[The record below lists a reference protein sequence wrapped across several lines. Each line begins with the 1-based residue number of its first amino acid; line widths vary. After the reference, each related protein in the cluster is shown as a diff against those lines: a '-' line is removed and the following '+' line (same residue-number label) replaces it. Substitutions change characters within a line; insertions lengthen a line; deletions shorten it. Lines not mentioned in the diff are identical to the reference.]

1 MEMHQIRYFLALCEE
16 HNFTRAAQACHVTQP
31 SLTRA
36 IHFLEEELGGALF
49 HRERTGT
56 RLSEL
61 GRTVRPY
68 LEEVYAKAQ
77 AAQAEARAFGRQ
89 RRTRLTL
96 GVMCTIQPDALI
108 GLIGGLRARHPDLEL
123 DIVDASANALEER
136 LLAGSLE
143 VALYCLPGREPDA
156 RLHHLPLFRE
166 PMVIAVAAAHPLAA
180 LDAVRPRDLNG
191 QHYVHRLN
199 CEFRGTVGPVWEAQG
214 CTDCET
220 IYRSERDDWILAM
233 IASGLGFGFMPRSCV
248 THPGVVARPLVEPDF
263 WREVAL
269 VTVRGRPHAPA
280 VGALLREAMRARWF
294 GAPALAT
301 ERARD
306 DLAGDR

>member
-1 MEMHQIRYFLALCEE
+1 MEMHQVRYFLALCEE

-36 IHFLEEELGGALF
+36 IHFLEQELGGALF

-56 RLSEL
+56 QLSEL

-77 AAQAEARAFGRQ
+77 AAQAEARAFGQQ
-89 RRTRLTL
+89 RRIRLTL
-96 GVMCTIQPDALI
+96 GVMCTIQPDALVA
-108 GLIGGLRARHPDLEL
+108 LISGLRTRHADLEL
-123 DIVDASANALEER
+123 DIVDASAGALEER
-136 LLAGSLE
+136 LLAGKLK
-143 VALYCLPGREPDA
+143 VALYCLPGREPDP
-156 RLHHLPLFRE
+156 RLHPLALFRE
-166 PMVIAVAAAHPLAA
+166 PMVIAVAAGHPLAA
-180 LDAVRPRDLNG
+180 RNVIRPQDLSG

-199 CEFRGTVGPVWEAQG
+199 CEFRGYAGPIWEAQG
-214 CTDCET
+214 CTNCET

-233 IASGLGFGFMPRSCV
+233 IAAGLGFGFMPRSCV

-263 WREVAL
+263 WREVNL

-280 VGALLREAMRARWF
+280 VGALLREAMRAEWF
-294 GAPALAT
+294 GAPALAAER
-301 ERARD
+301 ERARTV
-306 DLAGDR
+306 AP